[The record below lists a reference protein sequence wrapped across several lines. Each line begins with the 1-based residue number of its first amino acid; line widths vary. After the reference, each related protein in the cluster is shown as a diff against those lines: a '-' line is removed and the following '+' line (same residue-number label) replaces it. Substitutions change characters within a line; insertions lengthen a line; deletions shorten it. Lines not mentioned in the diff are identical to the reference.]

1 MTKKTYPA
9 LYTTCVKGTNFH
21 HSGIYPTLYF
31 KILPDEQRYQNDLDY
46 REYMDFIS
54 NEPYDAIANKFLL
67 SIPTKITN
75 DKQAFLLFKT
85 NVDIQTVKQFC
96 IAMLD
101 EINYFTGTNHK
112 ADYYMTETILLE
124 IGKTPSIFKS
134 SKIGE
139 KLTKTNLVSVNK
151 IILEGSSNNNDNGIL
166 TSFETYLYMKNQNK
180 NEEQDND
187 EEIVVW

>member
-1 MTKKTYPA
+1 M
-9 LYTTCVKGTNFH
+9 LFQDHCVPSHFG
-21 HSGIYPTLYF
+21 
-31 KILPDEQRYQNDLDY
+31 
-46 REYMDFIS
+46 
-54 NEPYDAIANKFLL
+54 FLL
-67 SIPTKITN
+67 I
-75 DKQAFLLFKT
+75 KT

-151 IILEGSSNNNDNGIL
+151 IILEGNSNNNDNGIL